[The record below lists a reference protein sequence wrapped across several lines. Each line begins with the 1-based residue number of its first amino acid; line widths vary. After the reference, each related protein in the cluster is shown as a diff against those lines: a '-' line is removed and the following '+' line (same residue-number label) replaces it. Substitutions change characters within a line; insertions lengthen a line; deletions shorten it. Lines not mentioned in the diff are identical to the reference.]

1 MTALR
6 VERCLPDGFLAEA
19 LRADARAGLTA
30 SPKVLPPKWF
40 YDERG
45 SELFEKITHLDEYYP
60 TRVERSIL
68 REHAGQIAAATR
80 ARTLVE
86 LGAGAADKTRL
97 LLDALREEGTLASF
111 VPVDVSEA
119 ALIEA
124 AHRVEEG
131 YPGLSVTAVVSD
143 FEEHLG
149 LPDADGARL
158 VVFLGGTIGNLLPDQ
173 RAEFF
178 ASLRSRLHPGDA
190 FLLGTDLVKDPE
202 VLVAAY
208 DDPAGVT
215 AAFNKNIL
223 SVLNAAL
230 GARLRPRCVRPR
242 RALGRGPGMDRD
254 AAPVAGR
261 SGGDAARDRPR
272 GGVRRRRGDADR
284 GVGQVPPGRDRRGTG
299 GRRVRDAVLVD
310 RQRAASS
317 ACPCRCPPS
326 RADIGSLPGAPG
338 GRPGQDHPVPG
349 AQPSGFQWAPAARR
363 RLGASLHPL
372 HARGGQPQRADQL
385 RHDPVGVDRPA
396 AEQVDRDQV
405 LLRPGVDGQV

>member
-1 MTALR
+1 MTVLR

-60 TRVERSIL
+60 TRAERSIL
-68 REHAGQIAAATR
+68 RASAGQIAAATR

-111 VPVDVSEA
+111 VPVDVSEE

-124 AHRVEEG
+124 AHRTGVG
-131 YPGLSVTAVVSD
+131 YPGLAVTAVVSD

-158 VVFLGGTIGNLLPDQ
+158 VAFLGGTIGNLLPAQ
-173 RAEFF
+173 RAEFL
-178 ASLRSRLHPGDA
+178 ASLRSRLQPGDA
-190 FLLGTDLVKDPE
+190 FLLGTDLVKDPD

-208 DDPAGVT
+208 DDAAGVT

-223 SVLNAAL
+223 SVLNAGL
-230 GARLRPRCVRPR
+230 GADFDPDAFDHVALWDHRQEWIEMRLR
-242 RALGRGPGMDRD
+242 
-254 AAPVAGR
+254 
-261 SGGDAARDRPR
+261 
-272 GGVRRRRGDADR
+272 
-284 GVGQVPPGRDRRGTG
+284 
-299 GRRVRDAVLVD
+299 
-310 RQRAASS
+310 
-317 ACPCRCPPS
+317 
-326 RADIGSLPGAPG
+326 SL
-338 GRPGQDHPVPG
+338 Q
-349 AQPSGFQWAPAARR
+349 
-363 RLGASLHPL
+363 
-372 HARGGQPQRADQL
+372 
-385 RHDPVGVDRPA
+385 
-396 AEQVDRDQV
+396 EQVVTVPAIDLVVPFAEGEEMRTEVSAKFRQARVARELAAAGFTMTRWWTDDQARFGLSLSV
-405 LLRPGVDGQV
+405 PA